1 MVYNKDVKIVAFVG
15 MAGAG
20 KSTAVEY
27 VTSKGYPK
35 VYGGGI
41 FYDAMKQAG
50 IDPTQQNEDDY
61 RTKVHG
67 GEGQDFIIKK
77 FIQQINDLIGAGQH
91 RIVTDSN
98 YSWDQYKAMKHDF
111 PGELNVIAVVAPKHI
126 RHHRLL
132 TRLERP
138 LTNPESSDR
147 DWREIEDLGSGGTI
161 AIAEHFIMNDGDLE
175 KFHQQIDQVLNDIE
189 FYKS

>member
-1 MVYNKDVKIVAFVG
+1 MVYNEDVKIVAFVG

-41 FYDAMKQAG
+41 FYEAMKEAG
-50 IDPTQQNEDDY
+50 IEPNNQNEDDF
-61 RTKVHG
+61 RTKVHS
-67 GEGQDFIIKK
+67 GEDQNILINK
-77 FIQQINDLIGAGQH
+77 FIQQINNLIDAGQH

-98 YSWDQYKAMKHDF
+98 YSWEQYKAVMHEF
-111 PGELNVIAVVAPKHI
+111 HGELSVIAVVAPKHI

-132 TRLERP
+132 SRPERP
-138 LTNPESSDR
+138 LTEAEAGDR
-147 DWREIEDLGSGGTI
+147 DWREIEDLQSGGTI
-161 AIAEHFIMNDGDLE
+161 AIADHYIINDGDLE
-175 KFHQQIDQVLNDIE
+175 KLHNQIDQVLNDIE
-189 FYKS
+189 FYKD

>member
-41 FYDAMKQAG
+41 FYEAMKEAG
-50 IDPTQQNEDDY
+50 IEPTQQNEDDY
-61 RTKVHG
+61 RTKIHS

-77 FIQQINDLIGAGQH
+77 FIQQINDLIDAGQH

-98 YSWDQYKAMKHDF
+98 FSWDQYKAMKHEF
-111 PGELNVIAVVAPKHI
+111 PGELSVIAVVAPKHI

-132 TRLERP
+132 SRAERP
-138 LTNPESSDR
+138 LTETEASDR
-147 DWREIEDLGSGGTI
+147 DWREIEDLQSGGTI

-175 KFHQQIDQVLNDIE
+175 NLHQQIDDTLNDIE
-189 FYKS
+189 FYRD